1 MYTTVERYTGLVWPN
16 FRFGKLNDTGLF
28 GFPVTIDDDDEMEP
42 ELGADAVAIKI
53 HDRERTPSRG
63 YRKDPVN

>member
-1 MYTTVERYTGLVWPN
+1 M
-16 FRFGKLNDTGLF
+16 
-28 GFPVTIDDDDEMEP
+28 TIDDDDEMEP

-63 YRKDPVN
+63 YRKDPVNSNRSGRPGHVLL